1 MTRDEFKLLVKGM
14 KAVYPQE
21 TFIPD
26 SFAFDMWY
34 EMLNDLD
41 YRIAGLA
48 IKSYMATGKF
58 PPTIADIREKYAE
71 VSQRRTESWDE
82 AWGTVL
88 MAIRKYGYPREAEA
102 LASLSERTRRVVRRF
117 GWQNLCMSEKIEVER
132 SNFRDAYNSEVKR
145 DKVDG
150 VLPLQVKEGSIKI
163 IEAMEESLIAK
174 LSMEEEDNGKRNRD
188 I

>member
-1 MTRDEFKLLVKGM
+1 MTRNEFKLLVKGM

-26 SFAFDMWY
+26 AFAFDMWF
-34 EMLNDLD
+34 EMLNDLE
-41 YRIAGLA
+41 YRTAGLA

-58 PPTIADIREKYAE
+58 PPTIADIREKCSE

-82 AWGTVL
+82 AWGAVL
-88 MAIRKYGYPREAEA
+88 MAIRKYGYPREGEA
-102 LASLSERTRRVVRRF
+102 LESLSERTRHVVKRF
-117 GWQNLCMSEKIEVER
+117 GWQNMCASEKIEVER
-132 SNFRDAYNSEVKR
+132 SNFRDAYNAESKR

-150 VLPLQVKEGSIKI
+150 VIPIQVKTERMEI

-174 LSMEEEDNGKRNRD
+174 LSMEEDKG
-188 I
+188 

>member
-1 MTRDEFKLLVKGM
+1 MIRDDFKLLVKGM

-26 SFAFDMWY
+26 SFAFDMWFD
-34 EMLNDLD
+34 LLGDLD
-41 YRIAGLA
+41 YHTAGLA

-102 LASLSERTRRVVRRF
+102 LASLSERTRRVVKRF
-117 GWQNLCMSEKIEVER
+117 GWQNLCASEKIEVER
-132 SNFRDAYNSEVKR
+132 SNFRDAYNSEAKR
-145 DKVDG
+145 DKADG
-150 VLPLQVKEGSIKI
+150 MIPIQIKSDSMKI
-163 IEAMEESLIAK
+163 IEAMEESLTAR
-174 LSMEEEDNGKRNRD
+174 LSMKEEG
-188 I
+188 